1 MRQFDLMKILIA
13 GAASCFAISSTAA
26 SAQAPPELQIQLERE
41 LAIAQK
47 PIYDIG
53 QRQGA
58 GQIEI
63 DAWVDRADL
72 AYKVGQPLRV
82 MVRPRQDAYVTVVD
96 VGSSGRVAILF
107 PNHFQ
112 QNSRIRA
119 GSTVAIPAERARWQ
133 IKVDGPAGI
142 DLVQVIA
149 SRRPLTLPE
158 LNQIVHATAANPT
171 VSLGRS
177 ADDLARDL
185 VSQLRPRAPS
195 AGSGGPQRVG
205 MRNVLFRILPTDA
218 AAEPEAGHP
227 SLPAPEAP
235 GSPFGL
241 TIRPD
246 RAAHRIGEPV
256 HIGVSPRRDCHLT
269 LIDVGAGGK
278 TVQLFPNS
286 LQRESLIRAYERI
299 VIPSPQSPF
308 QFVAR
313 GPAGVDA
320 ILAICSADGVA
331 SQYPADPG
339 QGDFVGLGI
348 IQNIGR
354 DLMVAGSPG
363 QSQNVEHATASFV
376 IVE

>member
-1 MRQFDLMKILIA
+1 MRNFDLMKILIA
-13 GAASCFAISSTAA
+13 GAASCFAISSTTA
-26 SAQAPPELQIQLERE
+26 SAQATVELQIQLERE

-82 MVRPRQDAYVTVVD
+82 MVRPHQDAYVTVVD

-112 QNSRIRA
+112 QNSRVRA

-171 VSLGRS
+171 LSLGRS
-177 ADDLARDL
+177 ADDVARDL
-185 VSQLRPRAPS
+185 VSQLKPQAPS
-195 AGSGGPQRVG
+195 AGGGGSQRVG

-218 AAEPEAGHP
+218 AAEPEAEHP
-227 SLPAPEAP
+227 TLPAPGAQ
-235 GSPFGL
+235 GFPFEL

-246 RAAHRIGEPV
+246 RAAYRIGEPV
-256 HIGVSPRRDCHLT
+256 HIGVSSKRDCHLT

-278 TVQLFPNS
+278 AVQLFPNS
-286 LQRESLIRAYERI
+286 LQRESLIRADERI

-320 ILAICSADGVA
+320 ILAICRADGVA

-339 QGDFVGLGI
+339 QGDFVGLGT

-363 QSQNVEHATASFV
+363 QSQKVEHATASFV
-376 IVE
+376 ILE